1 MDIERA
7 LTEVQQPRSRY
18 QLERFVLGQ
27 HDTAEM
33 QFHQIV
39 LELSIAIPNY
49 RTALVSKRRMEREMH
64 RLEVSDEEDAD
75 LDLEEKQINYAQFCA
90 VLDGSE
96 RELAALMDIYNV
108 VPHFTRTEIDH
119 AQPEYWEKRL
129 NRQAQLSIMSGKI
142 GWADLDAL
150 RQIDQLE
157 PLIEEHQKTLDAVAA
172 QELGAT
178 K

>member
-1 MDIERA
+1 MDLEAAIEA
-7 LTEVQQPRSRY
+7 IQQPRTRF
-18 QLERFVLGQ
+18 QLEHFVIGA
-27 HDTAEM
+27 HDTPEM
-33 QFHQIV
+33 QFRQCVMELRSQIRT
-39 LELSIAIPNY
+39 Y
-49 RTALVSKRRMEREMH
+49 RVCDIGRRRMEREVD
-64 RLEVSDEEDAD
+64 RLKESDDLDAD
-75 LDLEEKQINYAQFCA
+75 LDLEEKEINLSELLISMRGA
-90 VLDGSE
+90 E
-96 RELAALMDIYNV
+96 REINCLMDLFNNMA
-108 VPHFTRTEIDH
+108 HFTRDEIDH

-129 NRQAQLSIMSGKI
+129 NRQAQLSIMAGKI

>member
-1 MDIERA
+1 MELEQA

-18 QLERFVLGQ
+18 QLERFVVGQ

-49 RTALVSKRRMEREMH
+49 RTALVSKRRMERQME
-64 RLEVSDEEDAD
+64 RLKVSDEEDAD
-75 LDLEEKQINYAQFCA
+75 LDLEEKQIGYDQFCA
-90 VLDGSE
+90 ILDGSE
-96 RELAALMDIYNV
+96 RELTALMDIYNA

-157 PLIEEHQKTLDAVAA
+157 PMIEEHQKTLDAVAA
-172 QELGAT
+172 QELGASE
-178 K
+178 